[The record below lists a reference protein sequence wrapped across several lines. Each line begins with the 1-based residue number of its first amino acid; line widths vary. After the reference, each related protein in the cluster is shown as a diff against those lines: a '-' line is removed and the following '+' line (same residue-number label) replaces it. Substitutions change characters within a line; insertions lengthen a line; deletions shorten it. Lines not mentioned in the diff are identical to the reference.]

1 MHGSLLARTSLLTA
15 AGSPKADLQP
25 REFLIENK
33 SVGLE
38 PARVGD
44 RDLVADRWHQRAG
57 DPQQFV
63 VEIAA
68 ANRPCERRVVGVAE
82 RLEPLRIGRIAAR
95 QPARVVVR

>member
-33 SVGLE
+33 SIGLE

-44 RDLVADRWHQRAG
+44 RDLVADRRHQHAG

-63 VEIAA
+63 VEIAM

-82 RLEPLRIGRIAAR
+82 RLEPLRI
-95 QPARVVVR
+95 